1 MAIKTAR
8 EIDFSPPP
16 RCPRCN
22 VGVLPFGNHEPLVV
36 DDEGRVYCRE
46 HAVEVEP
53 TYPVVLAAY
62 REKVMAMRRAA
73 VGEMERLWAVEEQE
87 RQ

>member
-22 VGVLPFGNHEPLVV
+22 IGVLAYGNHEPLVV

-62 REKVMAMRRAA
+62 REQRVKTRQAA
-73 VGEMERLWAVEEQE
+73 WLELDQLILEAQEQ
-87 RQ
+87 Q